1 MNKFLKF
8 VGAFFICVF
17 ALTLASCGET
27 KEPTTNEP
35 TQVVPTEKPT
45 PTPTEPTVPTEK
57 PTPTP
62 TEPTIPTENPTP
74 TPEVEEI
81 DYSVV
86 VKDIAGK
93 PLSEFYVTFY
103 LGKDIVAEG
112 FTNSAGTFAKNL
124 EANIYD
130 VLSSIDDFSS
140 FGNCLVR
147 DMICRIIS
155 LSCDKYP
162 ILKEDNFDYYVNGSD
177 CHLYYNGSSI
187 CSIKDIEEIAE
198 DLEEN
203 E

>member
-27 KEPTTNEP
+27 KEPTTKEP
-35 TQVVPTEKPT
+35 TQVVPTET
-45 PTPTEPTVPTEK
+45 TPTEPTVPA

-62 TEPTIPTENPTP
+62 TPTP

-81 DYSVV
+81 EYSVV

-93 PLSEFYVTFY
+93 PLSDFYVTFY

-130 VLSSIDDFSS
+130 VLVEGREGYYLNTEMYKTDLIGTPIEVTCEIES
-140 FGNCLVR
+140 LVGK
-147 DMICRIIS
+147 
-155 LSCDKYP
+155 LAP
-162 ILKEDNFDYYVNGSD
+162 ADNFYELGDVMYDFTVSNTEGKELKLYDLLEDYKAVVYQKFNTTA
-177 CHLYYNGSSI
+177 L
-187 CSIKDIEEIAE
+187 
-198 DLEEN
+198 
-203 E
+203 

>member
-45 PTPTEPTVPTEK
+45 PTPTEPSVPTEK

-130 VLSSIDDFSS
+130 VLVEGREGYYLNTEMYKTDLIGTPIEVTCEIES
-140 FGNCLVR
+140 LVGK
-147 DMICRIIS
+147 
-155 LSCDKYP
+155 LAP
-162 ILKEDNFDYYVNGSD
+162 ADNFYELGDVMYDFTVSNTEGKELK
-177 CHLYYNGSSI
+177 LY
-187 CSIKDIEEIAE
+187 DLLE
-198 DLEEN
+198 D
-203 E
+203 